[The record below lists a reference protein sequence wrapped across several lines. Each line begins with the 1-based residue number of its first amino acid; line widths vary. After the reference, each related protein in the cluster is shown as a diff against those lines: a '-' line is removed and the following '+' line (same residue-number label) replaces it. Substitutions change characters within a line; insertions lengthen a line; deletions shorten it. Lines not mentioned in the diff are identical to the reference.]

1 MRNFAPYPNNK
12 LKLFPIAESLSKKFM
27 GSFTPICKIELDKKN
42 ARLNWTKKMQDWT
55 GCFFLYSDCFFHM
68 KNYHFA
74 LADYQQ
80 ALDLDSDDWDI
91 KSRISRQY
99 SERNFGEI
107 KQLFFKELR
116 LKFILD

>member
-1 MRNFAPYPNNK
+1 
-12 LKLFPIAESLSKKFM
+12 
-27 GSFTPICKIELDKKN
+27 
-42 ARLNWTKKMQDWT
+42 
-55 GCFFLYSDCFFHM
+55 M

-99 SERNFGEI
+99 IERKFWGNQTVVFQGTPAQI
-107 KQLFFKELR
+107 YFR
-116 LKFILD
+116 LIN